1 MAKRRKAMERC
12 LIDVSLRAK
21 QIRAIVIERYMRDN
35 GYCLAVCFS
44 CGNASR
50 VLKEHGVP
58 CVAVAPDGDLQACRW
73 WTMAEIRRVFPT
85 AFDATSGQLPVDV
98 MLEIA
103 KEFRNEF
110 AGVFEDEETAYVI
123 PTGSGETVLCLKL
136 AFPDKKFIAQWRT
149 GDASCKYEPSAP
161 LASFVRAFIPWE
173 QV

>member
-1 MAKRRKAMERC
+1 MARS
-12 LIDVSLRAK
+12 LIDVSLHVK
-21 QIRAIVIERYMRDN
+21 HIRARVIERYMREN
-35 GYCLAVCFS
+35 GYRLAVCFS

-50 VLKEHGVP
+50 ILKEQGVP
-58 CVAVAPDGDLQACRW
+58 CVAVAPDGDLQAGRW
-73 WTMAEIRRVFPT
+73 WTMAEIRMAFPT

-103 KEFRNEF
+103 REFQKELADFF
-110 AGVFEDEETAYVI
+110 ADAGTEYVI

-149 GDASCKYEPSAP
+149 DDASCQYEPSAP
-161 LASFVRAFIPWE
+161 LASFVRAFLPWE